1 FKVCET
7 AEQAIPTAKIAPGFS
22 DAAYGTGPGAAAATL
37 PTLPGR
43 REQLQ
48 TASARRGTPPPARML
63 DQLDQTS
70 GIRCLLAL
78 VGHSQE
84 AAWTSDSPV
93 ERLYRTGRGVPLYAC
108 CFRSARSSSAAR
120 GISSMVI
127 EGKCDICMKKDGDF
141 GNNMQKCASCG
152 LLVHELC
159 YGLPPTSSKDEAFV
173 CRACRAVGQ
182 EVEVNDPSI
191 IGGIRLKHIFSRK
204 EFIPHFRSYLKA
216 EDPDD
221 EHSHVDMLDFSL
233 AIEDFL
239 ERTSEGDM
247 FKELFGLSGE
257 VNSLFQTYCAV
268 DGPKR
273 VLLEGSW
280 SARWREIMA
289 RIGEQL
295 GDEDEELHSSIFNPA
310 KALIHAYMEKE
321 LIGDRFY
328 KSDQFGKMMALT
340 RKKVRQVDRPTS
352 CVLCSVSSGTHAM
365 HPLYDVYGPHGRQY
379 LIPGTRTGG
388 MKKDRSWL
396 GSTLYAACDESDEE
410 SDDDDDEIP
419 QKIEEESQTA
429 VAQRRFTM
437 NEQMFLPAIRRMTSA
452 VESKDAS
459 EALNA
464 TNEVS
469 SNARQMSVPFMT
481 AYSIIDTMKLIR
493 EAFPDDKRLKKA
505 RKNLKEQLKLAY
517 EEQKHSVPEGFE
529 PKKNLPP
536 PPQDSVSGIRRNSA
550 KRLVIGDD
558 SDSDEDD
565 SSYGIRRRTSSQHS
579 TTSSR
584 RSDLSQT
591 AWFCMYPSDFN
602 STLKETRSLLRCK
615 VCNKNDSSSLRIA
628 VQCNAGDECEFHQF
642 KPHHAYMFDRKALV
656 KGNRKEGE
664 GCRHALHVGCARW
677 EKETF
682 VESHSKSIR
691 RVYYYPGKAPDC
703 TDDSIYG
710 EPVANIFC
718 NRHAK
723 ELQNGLDK
731 ANKKR
736 IAVSVDKDSDS
747 GDIKD
752 DGEVVVRAKKKRKI
766 LEEDEES
773 DEDCTA

>member
-1 FKVCET
+1 M
-7 AEQAIPTAKIAPGFS
+7 
-22 DAAYGTGPGAAAATL
+22 GAVYAL
-37 PTLPGR
+37 CG
-43 REQLQ
+43 
-48 TASARRGTPPPARML
+48 ASL
-63 DQLDQTS
+63 
-70 GIRCLLAL
+70 CLLF
-78 VGHSQE
+78 STQ
-84 AAWTSDSPV
+84 TTRDS
-93 ERLYRTGRGVPLYAC
+93 
-108 CFRSARSSSAAR
+108 
-120 GISSMVI
+120 ISMVI

-159 YGLPPTSSKDEAFV
+159 YGLPPTSSKDEGFV
-173 CRACRAVGQ
+173 CRACKADGQ
-182 EVEVNDPSI
+182 EVEINDPSI
-191 IGGIRLKHIFSRK
+191 IGGARLKHILSRK

-221 EHSHVDMLDFSL
+221 EHSHVDMLDFFL

-257 VNSLFQTYCAV
+257 VNNLFQTYCAI

-280 SARWREIMA
+280 SSRWREITA

-295 GDEDEELHSSIFNPA
+295 GEEEEELHSGIFNSA
-310 KALIHAYMEKE
+310 KDLIHAYMEKE
-321 LIGDRFY
+321 LIDERFY
-328 KSDQFGKMMALT
+328 KSVQFGKMMALT
-340 RKKVRQVDRPTS
+340 RKKIRQVGRPTS

-388 MKKDRSWL
+388 MKKEPKLAWVH
-396 GSTLYAACDESDEE
+396 TLCGMFISAQKQFVYGCDEKGHWEGDESDEE
-410 SDDDDDEIP
+410 SDDDDEIP
-419 QKIEEESQTA
+419 QEMKEESPTA
-429 VAQRRFTM
+429 MAQRKFTM
-437 NEQMFLPAIRRMTSA
+437 NEQMFLPAMRRMSAA

-464 TNEVS
+464 INEVS
-469 SNARQMSVPFMT
+469 SNARRMSVPFMS
-481 AYSIIDTMKLIR
+481 AYPIIDTMKSIR
-493 EAFPDDKRLKKA
+493 ETFDDKRLKKA
-505 RKNLKEQLKLAY
+505 RKTLKEQLKIAF
-517 EEQKHSVPEGFE
+517 EEQKDSVLEGFE

-536 PPQDSVSGIRRNSA
+536 PPQDSASGTRRNSA
-550 KRLVIGDD
+550 TSKRLVIGDD

-565 SSYGIRRRTSSQHS
+565 AKTRLSSPQRS
-579 TTSSR
+579 TTSCR
-584 RSDLSQT
+584 RNDLIQT
-591 AWFCMYPSDFN
+591 AWFCMYPSDSN
-602 STLKETRSLLRCK
+602 CTLKETRSLLRCK

-642 KPHHAYMFDRKALV
+642 KPHHAYMFDQKALV
-656 KGNRKEGE
+656 KSNRKKGE
-664 GCRHALHVGCARW
+664 GCRQALHVGCARW

-682 VESHSKSIR
+682 VESHSKAIR

-703 TDDSIYG
+703 TDDSIFG

-723 ELQNGLDK
+723 ELQNGLDE
-731 ANKKR
+731 AHRKR
-736 IAVSVDKDSDS
+736 IAVSVDKDGDS

-752 DGEVVVRAKKKRKI
+752 DGEVVRAKKKRRI

-773 DEDCTA
+773 D